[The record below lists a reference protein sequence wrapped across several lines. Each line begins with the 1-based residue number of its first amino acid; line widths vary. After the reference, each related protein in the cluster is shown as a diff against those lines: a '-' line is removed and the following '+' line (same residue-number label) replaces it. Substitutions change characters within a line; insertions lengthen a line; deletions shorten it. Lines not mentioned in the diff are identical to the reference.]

1 MSVVVHVLVWIVST
15 LLIAATLLPVVR
27 SAAWWVRLWD
37 YPRLQIAVAL
47 AAAAA
52 AQLALW
58 PVGPAS
64 IGLLASTAACLAW
77 QLSRMY
83 PYTPLARVQ
92 VTAARGP
99 GGDAALSV
107 VVANVLQENRD
118 AAGFLRRIRDADPD
132 IVLAVETDQWWDE
145 RIACLQEH
153 YAYAVRH
160 PLENTYGMCLFS
172 RLPLLDVRVQDRVSN
187 EIPSMTAGVRLRS
200 GTVVTLHCVHP
211 EPPQPGNDVEARD
224 AELLIVAREV
234 ARDRGPTIV
243 CGDLNDVAWSRT
255 TRLFQRISGLL
266 DPRVGRG
273 AYATFHAKHW
283 LARWP
288 LDHIFL
294 DPSFRLQ
301 RLEVLGPFGSDHFP
315 VHARFVH
322 DPSAVRDHDVEEADA
337 GDQEEAD
344 GKIAEG
350 RQAG

>member
-1 MSVVVHVLVWIVST
+1 M
-15 LLIAATLLPVVR
+15 
-27 SAAWWVRLWD
+27 
-37 YPRLQIAVAL
+37 
-47 AAAAA
+47 
-52 AQLALW
+52 
-58 PVGPAS
+58 
-64 IGLLASTAACLAW
+64 
-77 QLSRMY
+77 
-83 PYTPLARVQ
+83 TPLATWR
-92 VTAARGP
+92 
-99 GGDAALSV
+99 LSV

-118 AAGFLRRIRDADPD
+118 AAGFLKRIRDADPD
-132 IVLAVETDQWWDE
+132 IVLAVETDQWWDAQ
-145 RIACLQEH
+145 IACLQEH

-172 RLPLLDVRVQDRVSN
+172 RLPLLDVRLQDRVAS

-211 EPPQPGNDVEARD
+211 EPPQPGNNVEERD

-243 CGDLNDVAWSRT
+243 CGDLNDVAWSHT

-283 LARWP
+283 FARWP

-294 DPSFRLQ
+294 DASFRLL

-322 DPSAVRDHDVEEADA
+322 DPKAVRDHDVERADA
-337 GDQEEAD
+337 GDQAEAD
-344 GKIAEG
+344 EKIAEG
-350 RQAG
+350 RQAE